1 MDLALYDGRRPPE
14 ESAELLQRLLD
25 TTKAIGGALVID
37 WHAHALNPARLNGAG
52 AGLRALL
59 TSRTSEQV
67 ALCTP
72 LEIVET
78 LERAQ

>member
-1 MDLALYDGRRPPE
+1 
-14 ESAELLQRLLD
+14 
-25 TTKAIGGALVID
+25 
-37 WHAHALNPARLNGAG
+37 LNGAG